1 MPKLNLVPT
10 KAAIDRKLAGFH
22 QGNPLSL
29 NFRKGETLDTV
40 MHRFNEYRS
49 PDNQIEQLI
58 TSANRPIPFA
68 TVLGSEDVQAHV
80 P

>member
-1 MPKLNLVPT
+1 MPKLNLIPT
-10 KAAIDRKLAGFH
+10 KAAVDRKLAGFH
-22 QGNPLSL
+22 QGNPLAL
-29 NFRKGETLDTV
+29 NFTKGETIDAV

-49 PDNQIEQLI
+49 PDNQIESLF

-68 TVLGSEDVQAHV
+68 TVLGSEDVQAYV